1 MTAKATDD
9 PLILARSLTRHAEQL
24 CNGLESGT
32 VDLYDLVTPTTAQLL
47 HWWFGEDACQT
58 RAFNFHPGQRQAILN
73 TIVAH
78 EVLGTLDCGTRER
91 FARRRSREGGTSA
104 KHAGQPQ
111 DSSGGPGAGSLDRK
125 STRLNSSH

>member
-24 CNGLESGT
+24 CNGLQSGT

-47 HWWFGEDACQT
+47 PWWFVEDAGQT

-78 EVLGTLDCGTRER
+78 EALGTLDSGTRER
-91 FARRRSREGGTSA
+91 T
-104 KHAGQPQ
+104 
-111 DSSGGPGAGSLDRK
+111 
-125 STRLNSSH
+125 STRLTCSH

>member
-47 HWWFGEDACQT
+47 PWSFGEDACQT
-58 RAFNFHPGQRQAILN
+58 RAFNFHPGQRQAILT
-73 TIVAH
+73 TIVTQ

-91 FARRRSREGGTSA
+91 FARRRFRQCGTSA
-104 KHAGQPQ
+104 KQAVQPP
-111 DSSGGPGAGSLDRK
+111 DRSGV
-125 STRLNSSH
+125 

>member
-73 TIVAH
+73 RSEEHTSELQSLMRISYAVFCLHKKKKSKQPTTI
-78 EVLGTLDCGTRER
+78 
-91 FARRRSREGGTSA
+91 
-104 KHAGQPQ
+104 
-111 DSSGGPGAGSLDRK
+111 
-125 STRLNSSH
+125 